1 MKKALFLA
9 LIAINSAFAISD
21 GEIQANNRCVNGSA
35 KDCEILGELY
45 AYKNDYA
52 RAVPYFQRSCELNKA
67 NGCYNLAILYLNGHG
82 VAQSP
87 AATRHYANK
96 ACELGHQSG
105 CEIYNKLKKFNNL
118 W

>member
-9 LIAINSAFAISD
+9 FFALNLSFAVSN
-21 GEIQANNRCVNGSA
+21 GEVQANNRCVNGSA

-45 AYKNDYA
+45 AYKKNYLQ
-52 RAVPYFQRSCELNKA
+52 AVPYFQRSCELNRA
-67 NGCYNLAILYLNGHG
+67 IGCYNLAILYLNGHG
-82 VAQSP
+82 VTQSP
-87 AATRHYANK
+87 ATTRYYAKK
-96 ACELGHQSG
+96 ACDLGHQSG